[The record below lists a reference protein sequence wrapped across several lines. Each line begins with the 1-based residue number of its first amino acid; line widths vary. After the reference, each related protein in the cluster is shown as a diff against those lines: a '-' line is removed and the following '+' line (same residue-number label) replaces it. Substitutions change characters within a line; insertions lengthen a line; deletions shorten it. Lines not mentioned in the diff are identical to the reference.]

1 MVELKNSNPNVA
13 QVTTKVEVKEGSEF
27 TLAEFKPLTPGQTVI
42 SVNTPAGFSAPSN
55 GSTVTAIVKD

>member
-1 MVELKNSNPNVA
+1 MA
-13 QVTTKVEVKEGSEF
+13 QVTTKVVLKEASEF
-27 TLAEFKPLTPGQTVI
+27 ALAEFKPLAPGQTVI